1 MMTGSVAY
9 FSSAYLAPVAYW
21 KAFLSCKEA
30 RLDLNEH
37 YVKQTYRN
45 RCRIM
50 TANGVMDLA
59 VPVLRTGKVAMRDV
73 RVSYTVDWQKQHWR
87 AIEAAYNST
96 PFFEYYRDDF
106 EPIYSKR
113 ETFLVDINCR
123 LAEVVTELLQI
134 DKRMSLIPEYK
145 AEFQDGELDL
155 RSLFSPKKVSEES
168 AQTYYQVFS
177 DRFGFVPNLSIVDLL
192 FNMGPESIFVLM
204 PNLLK

>member
-1 MMTGSVAY
+1 MMTDSVAY

-30 RLDLNEH
+30 CLDLNEH

-59 VPVLRTGKVAMRDV
+59 VPVLRTGKTPMKDV
-73 RVSYTVDWQKQHWR
+73 RISYTTEWQKQHWR

-106 EPIYSKR
+106 EPLYSKK
-113 ETFLVDINCR
+113 ETFLVDFNCR
-123 LAEVVTELLQI
+123 LAEIVTELLQI
-134 DKRMSLIPEYK
+134 EKKMSLTSEYK
-145 AEFQDGELDL
+145 AAFNSDELDL
-155 RSLFSPKKVSEES
+155 RNFFSPKKVSEDS
-168 AQTYYQVFS
+168 VQTYYQVFS

>member
-30 RLDLNEH
+30 CLDLNEH

-87 AIEAAYNST
+87 AIEAAYNSI

>member
-1 MMTGSVAY
+1 MTDAVAY
-9 FSSAYLAPVAYW
+9 FSSAYLAPVTYW
-21 KAFLSCKEA
+21 SAFVACKEA
-30 RLDLNEH
+30 WLDLNEH
-37 YVKQTYRN
+37 YLKQTYRN

-59 VPVLRTGKVAMRDV
+59 VPVLRTGKAAMKDV

-106 EPIYSKR
+106 EPIYSKK
-113 ETFLVDINCR
+113 ETFLVDINCK
-123 LAEVVTELLQI
+123 LAEIVADLLQI

-145 AEFQDGELDL
+145 ADFKVDELDL
-155 RSLFSPKKVSEES
+155 RNFFSPKKETEEKM
-168 AQTYYQVFS
+168 QTYYQVFG
-177 DRFGFVPNLSIVDLL
+177 DKFGFVPNLSIVDLL
-192 FNMGPESIFVLM
+192 FNMGPESIFILM